1 MYIHSACPSETLHD
15 LPNLVRISTKTQ
27 ELYVKLVVQKTN
39 HVLTVLPPQNLTPSL
54 SQTHTHTYTQGLIS
68 VLKPHA
74 VQLISTGMFIQSGGL
89 SGG

>member
-39 HVLTVLPPQNLTPSL
+39 HALTVLPPQNLTPSL
-54 SQTHTHTYTQGLIS
+54 SQTHTQGLIS